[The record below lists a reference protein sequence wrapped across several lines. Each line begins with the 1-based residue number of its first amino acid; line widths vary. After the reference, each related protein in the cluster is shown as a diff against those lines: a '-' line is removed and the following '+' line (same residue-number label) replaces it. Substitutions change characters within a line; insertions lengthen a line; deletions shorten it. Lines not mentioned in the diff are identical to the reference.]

1 MRIKLIGI
9 SFLLFLIT
17 VQLVSCFKSDRVE
30 YYIVK
35 IDSISVPDT
44 ITRKDTL
51 TMKLWAT
58 IGYNTSYSFSH
69 FEEKKTIHQ
78 MDLTVWGK
86 HLLDVAS
93 LDMVVKWRGKEYYI
107 YPVFGL
113 LFTIKIHQPDG
124 SILQDT
130 IYVK

>member
-9 SFLLFLIT
+9 TLLLFLIT

-44 ITRKDTL
+44 IIRKDIL
-51 TMKLWAT
+51 TMKIWAI
-58 IGYNTSYSFSH
+58 IGSNTSYRFSH
-69 FEEKKTIHQ
+69 YEAKKTIHQ
-78 MDLTVWGK
+78 LDLTVWGK
-86 HLLDVAS
+86 HFLDVAAFEVIV
-93 LDMVVKWRGKEYYI
+93 DWRGKEYNI
-107 YPVFGL
+107 YPVFGP

-124 SILQDT
+124 SVLQDT

>member
-9 SFLLFLIT
+9 TLLLFLILC
-17 VQLVSCFKSDRVE
+17 QLVSCFKSERVE

-51 TMKLWAT
+51 TMKLWAN
-58 IGYNTSYSFSH
+58 IGSNTSYRFSH
-69 FEEKKTIHQ
+69 FEANKTIHQ
-78 MDLTVWGK
+78 LDLTIWGK
-86 HLLDVAS
+86 HLLDIAS
-93 LDMVVKWRGKEYYI
+93 LQIVVDWRGKEYYI
-107 YPVFGL
+107 YPVFGP